1 MKHIPQ
7 KSLLAALAFIAVALP
22 SWAQA
27 QTLSYDGIHVEG
39 RRGVTGN
46 RSMEVRL
53 YTTPTAGTIVA
64 KETFPSVKITAG
76 KFNIKY
82 GNNGIADNLAGTNW
96 VAVAVAG
103 VEQKPRVQIATVPFA
118 LHSGDTQA
126 LKSRIAALELRLNEG
141 EEEAYNLREMTEQ
154 LIWDKYLKY
163 LAENPSNYF
172 ASNPQGVWNGGFPY
186 PILYGKYFIHL
197 WFVTE
202 GAANA
207 FDEWFETHHLK
218 WITGW

>member
-1 MKHIPQ
+1 MKHIPR

-27 QTLSYDGIHVEG
+27 QTLSYDGIHVEN

-172 ASNPQGVWNGGFPY
+172 ASNPQGVWNGVFPY

-207 FDEWFETHHLK
+207 FDEWFELHHMK
-218 WITGW
+218 WIMGW

>member
-1 MKHIPQ
+1 MKHIPR

-27 QTLSYDGIHVEG
+27 QTLSYNGTYLENA
-39 RRGVTGN
+39 RGVTGN

-53 YTTPTAGTIVA
+53 YTTSTNGTIVA

-82 GNNGIADNLAGTNW
+82 GNNGIADKLAGTSNW

-126 LKSRIAALELRLNEG
+126 LKSRIAALELQLG
-141 EEEAYNLREMTEQ
+141 YLKTTAEA
-154 LIWDKYLKY
+154 LIWEKYHDFLGKNPTWITDNMPDFYAQAETASKY
-163 LAENPSNYF
+163 T
-172 ASNPQGVWNGGFPY
+172 GIVFPEAGSAY
-186 PILYGKYFIHL
+186 VFDL
-197 WFVTE
+197 WFELNYTLVE
-202 GAANA
+202 A
-207 FDEWFETHHLK
+207 F
-218 WITGW
+218 